1 MGAFFESA
9 LLFSLAVLI
18 VLMGLLIYYFKG
30 RITDLEQKNMKC
42 LELIGDVYK
51 SHLELKRGISIP
63 FIREQI
69 GGMQQTEDPRIEDPR
84 IEDPRIEDPR
94 IKIELQEQSS
104 HDNFYDDDDDDDD
117 SDDSDDS
124 DSDDE
129 DTENNSDNQ
138 IKTVNVDLSGSIEL
152 SEEID
157 VEDME
162 IEDVDAISNDE
173 VIKIENSKP
182 IVVNKIEIDGEI
194 ELDIDGDNAEHN
206 DQTQAAEQSKRD
218 SYKKMSLP
226 ALRGFI
232 ISNGYQTD
240 NAKLQKM
247 KKNELIDLIIES
259 Q

>member
-18 VLMGLLIYYFKG
+18 VLIGLLIYYFKG

-51 SHLELKRGISIP
+51 SHLELKRGMAIP
-63 FIREQI
+63 FIREQV
-69 GGMQQTEDPRIEDPR
+69 GGMQQT
-84 IEDPRIEDPR
+84 EDPRIEDPR
-94 IKIELQEQSS
+94 IKIELQEQPHEYEDES
-104 HDNFYDDDDDDDD
+104 D
-117 SDDSDDS
+117 SDNDSDSDSDDDS
-124 DSDDE
+124 DSDNEIAE
-129 DTENNSDNQ
+129 DNADNQ

-173 VIKIENSKP
+173 LIKIEQSEP
-182 IVVNKIEIDGEI
+182 IIVNKIEIDGEI
-194 ELDIDGDNAEHN
+194 ELDIDGDNAE
-206 DQTQAAEQSKRD
+206 QTQAVDQSKRD

-259 Q
+259 V

>member
-18 VLMGLLIYYFKG
+18 VLIGLLIYYFKG

-51 SHLELKRGISIP
+51 SHLELKRGMP
-63 FIREQI
+63 TMI
-69 GGMQQTEDPRIEDPR
+69 GGQTSMPS
-84 IEDPRIEDPR
+84 DPR
-94 IKIELQEQSS
+94 IKIELQEHPQY
-104 HDNFYDDDDDDDD
+104 DYCNTNFYDDEDDDDEEDDDEDDDDDVD
-117 SDDSDDS
+117 SIIEIVD
-124 DSDDE
+124 
-129 DTENNSDNQ
+129 NIQDNQ
-138 IKTVNVDLSGSIEL
+138 ESNDNNDNQVKMINVDLSGTIEL
-152 SEEID
+152 SENMD
-157 VEDME
+157 VEEIE
-162 IEDVDAISNDE
+162 IEDDAAISNDE
-173 VIKIENSKP
+173 LIKVDESEL
-182 IVVNKIEIDGEI
+182 IVVNKIENEVDEVVEGVE
-194 ELDIDGDNAEHN
+194 
-206 DQTQAAEQSKRD
+206 TQSNSQNVSRE

-259 Q
+259 QQ

>member
-18 VLMGLLIYYFKG
+18 VLIGLLIYYFKG

-51 SHLELKRGISIP
+51 SHLELKRGMP
-63 FIREQI
+63 TMI
-69 GGMQQTEDPRIEDPR
+69 GGQTSMPS
-84 IEDPRIEDPR
+84 DPR
-94 IKIELQEQSS
+94 IKIELQEHPQY
-104 HDNFYDDDDDDDD
+104 DYCNTNFYDDENEDDEEDDDEDDDDDVD
-117 SDDSDDS
+117 SIIEIVD
-124 DSDDE
+124 
-129 DTENNSDNQ
+129 NIQDNQ
-138 IKTVNVDLSGSIEL
+138 ESNDINDSQVKMINVDLSGTIEL
-152 SEEID
+152 SENMD
-157 VEDME
+157 VEEIE
-162 IEDVDAISNDE
+162 IEDDAAISNDE
-173 VIKIENSKP
+173 LIKVDESEL
-182 IVVNKIEIDGEI
+182 IVVNKIENEVDEVVEGVE
-194 ELDIDGDNAEHN
+194 
-206 DQTQAAEQSKRD
+206 TQSNSQNVSRE

-259 Q
+259 QQ

>member
-18 VLMGLLIYYFKG
+18 VLIGLLIYYFKG

-51 SHLELKRGISIP
+51 SHLELKRGMP
-63 FIREQI
+63 TMI
-69 GGMQQTEDPRIEDPR
+69 GGQTSMPS
-84 IEDPRIEDPR
+84 DPR
-94 IKIELQEQSS
+94 IKIELQEHPQYNYCNT
-104 HDNFYDDDDDDDD
+104 NFYDDEDDDDEEDDDEDDDDDVD
-117 SDDSDDS
+117 SIIEIVD
-124 DSDDE
+124 
-129 DTENNSDNQ
+129 NIQDNQ
-138 IKTVNVDLSGSIEL
+138 DNDSQVKMINVDLSGTIEL
-152 SEEID
+152 SENMD
-157 VEDME
+157 VEEIE
-162 IEDVDAISNDE
+162 IEDDAAISNDE
-173 VIKIENSKP
+173 LIKVDESEL
-182 IVVNKIEIDGEI
+182 IVVNKIETEVDEGVE
-194 ELDIDGDNAEHN
+194 
-206 DQTQAAEQSKRD
+206 TQPNSQNVSRE

-259 Q
+259 QQ

>member
-18 VLMGLLIYYFKG
+18 VLIGLLIYYFKG

-51 SHLELKRGISIP
+51 SHLELKRGMAIP
-63 FIREQI
+63 FIREQV
-69 GGMQQTEDPRIEDPR
+69 GGMQQT
-84 IEDPRIEDPR
+84 EDPR
-94 IKIELQEQSS
+94 IKIELQEQPHEYEYEDES
-104 HDNFYDDDDDDDD
+104 D
-117 SDDSDDS
+117 SDSDDDS
-124 DSDDE
+124 DSDNEIAE
-129 DTENNSDNQ
+129 DNADNQ

-173 VIKIENSKP
+173 LIKIEQSEP
-182 IVVNKIEIDGEI
+182 IIVNKIEIDGEI
-194 ELDIDGDNAEHN
+194 ELDIDGDNAE
-206 DQTQAAEQSKRD
+206 QTQAVDQSKRD

-259 Q
+259 V

>member
-18 VLMGLLIYYFKG
+18 VLIGLLIYYFKG

-51 SHLELKRGISIP
+51 SHLELKRGMAIP
-63 FIREQI
+63 FIREQV
-69 GGMQQTEDPRIEDPR
+69 GGMQQTTDQ
-84 IEDPRIEDPR
+84 R
-94 IKIELQEQSS
+94 IKIELQEQPHEYEDES
-104 HDNFYDDDDDDDD
+104 
-117 SDDSDDS
+117 DS
-124 DSDDE
+124 DSDSDSDGDDE
-129 DTENNSDNQ
+129 DSIVEIIEDNADNQ

-162 IEDVDAISNDE
+162 IEDVDAIGNDE
-173 VIKIENSKP
+173 LIKIEQSEP
-182 IVVNKIEIDGEI
+182 IIVNKVEIDGEI
-194 ELDIDGDNAEHN
+194 ELDIDGEHAV
-206 DQTQAAEQSKRD
+206 DQSKRD

-247 KKNELIDLIIES
+247 RKNELIDLIIES
-259 Q
+259 M

>member
-18 VLMGLLIYYFKG
+18 VLIGLLIYYFKG

-63 FIREQI
+63 FIREQV
-69 GGMQQTEDPRIEDPR
+69 GGMQQTS
-84 IEDPRIEDPR
+84 DPRIEDPR
-94 IKIELQEQSS
+94 IKIELQEQS
-104 HDNFYDDDDDDDD
+104 HDNFYDNDDDDDDNDD

-124 DSDDE
+124 DDE
-129 DTENNSDNQ
+129 DSIVEIIEDNQ

-173 VIKIENSKP
+173 VIKVEQSEP

-259 Q
+259 M

>member
-18 VLMGLLIYYFKG
+18 VLIGLLIYYFKG

-51 SHLELKRGISIP
+51 SHLELKRGMP
-63 FIREQI
+63 TMI
-69 GGMQQTEDPRIEDPR
+69 GGQTSMPS
-84 IEDPRIEDPR
+84 DPR
-94 IKIELQEQSS
+94 IKIELQEHPQY
-104 HDNFYDDDDDDDD
+104 DYCNTNFYDDEDDDDDE
-117 SDDSDDS
+117 
-124 DSDDE
+124 DE
-129 DTENNSDNQ
+129 DDDDDVDSIIEIVDNIQDNQ
-138 IKTVNVDLSGSIEL
+138 ESNDSNDSNDNQVKMINVDLSGTIEL
-152 SEEID
+152 SENMD
-157 VEDME
+157 VEEIE
-162 IEDVDAISNDE
+162 IEDDAAISNDE
-173 VIKIENSKP
+173 LIKVDESEL
-182 IVVNKIEIDGEI
+182 IVVNKIENEVDEVV
-194 ELDIDGDNAEHN
+194 E
-206 DQTQAAEQSKRD
+206 TQSNSQNVSRE

-259 Q
+259 QQ

>member
-18 VLMGLLIYYFKG
+18 VLIGLLIYYFKG

-51 SHLELKRGISIP
+51 SHLELKRGMP
-63 FIREQI
+63 TMI
-69 GGMQQTEDPRIEDPR
+69 GGQTSMPS
-84 IEDPRIEDPR
+84 DPR
-94 IKIELQEQSS
+94 IKIELQEHPQY
-104 HDNFYDDDDDDDD
+104 DYCNTNFYDDDDEEDDDDDDDD
-117 SDDSDDS
+117 DDDVDS
-124 DSDDE
+124 IIEIVD
-129 DTENNSDNQ
+129 NIQDNQ
-138 IKTVNVDLSGSIEL
+138 ESNDNNDSQVKMINVDLSGTIEL
-152 SEEID
+152 SENMD
-157 VEDME
+157 VEEIE
-162 IEDVDAISNDE
+162 IEDDAAISNDE
-173 VIKIENSKP
+173 LIKVDESEL
-182 IVVNKIEIDGEI
+182 IVVNKIENEVDEVVEGVE
-194 ELDIDGDNAEHN
+194 
-206 DQTQAAEQSKRD
+206 TQSNSQNVSRE

-259 Q
+259 QQ